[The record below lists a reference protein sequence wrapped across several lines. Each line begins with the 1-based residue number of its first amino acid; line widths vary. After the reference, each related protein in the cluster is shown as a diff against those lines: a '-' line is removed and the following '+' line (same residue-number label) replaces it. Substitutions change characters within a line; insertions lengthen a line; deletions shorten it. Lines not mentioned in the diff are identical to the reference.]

1 MWPVPPGGLH
11 GSEARTACGSGF
23 LSRWVLQG
31 AGLVGRACVLAFAD
45 LTLNRGSVVL
55 NLSFLVRKMDIII
68 ILLPCWGMVRF
79 ETDA

>member
-1 MWPVPPGGLH
+1 MEVRLGQLVVQV
-11 GSEARTACGSGF
+11 F
-23 LSRWVLQG
+23 LSRWVLRG

-68 ILLPCWGMVRF
+68 ILLPCLGYGKV
-79 ETDA
+79 

>member
-1 MWPVPPGGLH
+1 M
-11 GSEARTACGSGF
+11 
-23 LSRWVLQG
+23 
-31 AGLVGRACVLAFAD
+31 GRACVLAFAD
-45 LTLNRGSVVL
+45 LTFNRGSVVL